1 MKKIFVSAAFALI
14 ALLSVHSAFAGGNNI
29 ANIKTIDKGSMIVY
43 GNTTIAFNKN
53 NQWVY
58 TLQHFSADNLPKN
71 VFDIVRE
78 NYGGYY
84 ISGMEKIVKPGFKP
98 VFIVHMQ
105 DNTSVRT
112 VQVRG
117 HETTVT
123 EEYTR
128 E

>member
-1 MKKIFVSAAFALI
+1 MKKILVATALGLS
-14 ALLSVHSAFAGGNNI
+14 ALLTVQSVFAGGNSI
-29 ANIKTIDKGSMIVY
+29 ENIKTIDKGSLIVY

-53 NQWVY
+53 NEWVY
-58 TLQHFSADNLPKN
+58 TIKHFSADNLPKN
-71 VFDIVRE
+71 IFDIVRE

-84 ISGMEKIVKPGFKP
+84 ISGMEQIVKPGLRP

-105 DNTSVRT
+105 DNTSIKT

-117 HETTVT
+117 HETIVT
-123 EEYTR
+123 EEYTK